1 MKRSAHHQRKRSVS
15 TRTSTRSVDAPS
27 SDLVNPETLLQH
39 SQVFDIS
46 QDAIFLW
53 REPGGIQFWNRG
65 AAELYGYTEKEA
77 LGRVSHRLLQTEF
90 PIPLPQVEEQLRST
104 GSWRGEL
111 RQRTRG
117 GEEVIVS
124 SRFQVVPHQ
133 GEGLVVLE
141 STRDITEAKR
151 AEESLERRL
160 REQAV
165 AARFSLDAL
174 QATNIQ
180 TICDDS
186 THILVR
192 EMGVDMSSLF
202 ELSADGKTMV
212 LRSGVGWRPG
222 HVGATRIDIGEETV
236 TGRALHLNQPI
247 IIEDVGADRLLRP
260 PQFVRAHKIRSS
272 MAVVIQGRDRA
283 FGVLSVDATAR
294 RAFGAD
300 DVHFLESIG
309 NILATAISR
318 IQFEHELRDISSRLK
333 GIVDTAVDGII
344 TIDEQGIVETMNP
357 AAERIFEYRTD
368 EVVGR
373 NVSMLM
379 PEPYHSEHD
388 GYLDRYRR
396 TGERRIIG
404 MGREV
409 RGRRK
414 DGTEFPMDL
423 AVSATMLG
431 ARRIFTGL
439 VRDITARKEL
449 EQEILE
455 ISDHEQRRIGSD
467 LHDDLCQRL
476 ASIRFF
482 CDALRK
488 TLSASSL
495 DEGRTQ
501 LEKIGANV
509 SEAIDRTRMLARG
522 LAPVALETN
531 GLVSALEELTQGIN
545 TLFHMKCTLKA
556 KTKIAIR
563 DPIAATHL
571 FRITQEAINNAM
583 KHAQAG
589 EIIVSVDAGRD
600 KNVLTI
606 ADDGVGFSPSEAQR
620 LAQGMGLRSI
630 AYRAGMI
637 NADVQVQSALGRGT
651 KIIVAFPSD
660 L

>member
-1 MKRSAHHQRKRSVS
+1 MKRSGHEHSPAKSSAAVRATSRTVRSDS
-15 TRTSTRSVDAPS
+15 PTQE
-27 SDLVNPETLLQH
+27 NLLQQ

-53 REPGGIQFWNRG
+53 RVPGGIEFWNRG
-65 AAELYGYTEKEA
+65 ATELYGYTQEEA
-77 LGRVSHRLLQTEF
+77 LGRISHDLLQTQY
-90 PIPLPQVEEQLRST
+90 PIPLAEIEEQLRT
-104 GSWRGEL
+104 KGTWEGEL
-111 RQRTRG
+111 RHRTHS
-117 GEEVIVS
+117 GEERIVF
-124 SRFQVVPHQ
+124 SRFQVAPNR
-133 GEGLVVLE
+133 GEGMLVLE
-141 STRDITEAKR
+141 STRDITQAR
-151 AEESLERRL
+151 RNEEQLRGRL

-165 AARFSLDAL
+165 LGRFSFDAL
-174 QATNIQ
+174 QATSIQ
-180 TICDDS
+180 TICDDA

-192 EMGVDMSSLF
+192 ELGVDFSALF
-202 ELSADGKTMV
+202 ELSADEKTMT
-212 LRSGVGWRPG
+212 LRAGEGWKPG
-222 HVGATRIDIGEETV
+222 HVGKAKIDIGEETV

-247 IIEDVGADRLLRP
+247 IIEDVRADRQLRVP
-260 PQFVRAHKIRSS
+260 EFMNDHQVASS

-283 FGVLSVDATAR
+283 FGVLSVDTRAR
-294 RAFGAD
+294 RTFNAN
-300 DVHFLESIG
+300 DVHFLEAIG
-309 NILATAISR
+309 NVLATAISR
-318 IQFEHELRDISSRLK
+318 IQFEHELRDTSGRLR

-344 TIDEQGIVETMNP
+344 TINEQGIVETMNP
-357 AAERIFEYRTD
+357 AAERIFGYGAA

-373 NVSMLM
+373 NISMLM

-388 GYLDRYRR
+388 GYIDRYRR

-404 MGREV
+404 IGREV

-431 ARRIFTGL
+431 ERRIFTGF

-476 ASIRFF
+476 ASLRFF

-488 TLSASSL
+488 TISAS
-495 DEGRTQ
+495 Q
-501 LEKIGANV
+501 LEEGKTKLDKIGAGLGD
-509 SEAIDRTRMLARG
+509 AIDRTRMLARG

-531 GLVSALEELTQGIN
+531 GLISALEELTQGIN
-545 TLFHMKCTLKA
+545 TLFNVKCKLKA
-556 KTKIAIR
+556 KGKIQIR

-571 FRITQEAINNAM
+571 FRITQEAINNAL
-583 KHAQAG
+583 KHAQTG
-589 EIIVSVDAGRD
+589 EITVSVETGRD
-600 KNVLTI
+600 KNLLTI
-606 ADDGVGFSPSEAQR
+606 ADNGIGFSPPETQR
-620 LAQGMGLRSI
+620 TAQGMGLRTI

>member
-1 MKRSAHHQRKRSVS
+1 MKRSGHEQSHSKSSRAVRATSGGARSDSS
-15 TRTSTRSVDAPS
+15 TRE
-27 SDLVNPETLLQH
+27 NLLQQ

-53 REPGGIQFWNRG
+53 RKPGGIEFWSRG
-65 AAELYGYTEKEA
+65 ATELYGYKQEEA
-77 LGRVSHRLLQTEF
+77 LGRVSHEFLETKF
-90 PIPLPQVEEQLRST
+90 PIPLAEIEKQLRAKGTWEGELRHRTSSGEERIVFSRFQVAPNRGQGMLVLESARDITQARRNEEQLR
-104 GSWRGEL
+104 
-111 RQRTRG
+111 
-117 GEEVIVS
+117 
-124 SRFQVVPHQ
+124 
-133 GEGLVVLE
+133 
-141 STRDITEAKR
+141 
-151 AEESLERRL
+151 RRL

-165 AARFSLDAL
+165 LGRFSFDAL
-174 QATNIQ
+174 QATSIQ
-180 TICDDS
+180 TICDDA

-192 EMGVDMSSLF
+192 ELGGDFSALF
-202 ELSADGKTMV
+202 ELSADGKTMA
-212 LRSGVGWRPG
+212 LRAGEGWKPG
-222 HVGATRIDIGEETV
+222 HVGKSKINIGEETV

-247 IIEDVGADRLLRP
+247 IIEDVRADRQLRLP
-260 PQFVRAHKIRSS
+260 EFMSDHRVASS

-283 FGVLSVDATAR
+283 FGVLSVDTKAKR
-294 RAFGAD
+294 NFNAD
-300 DVHFLESIG
+300 DVHFLEAIG
-309 NILATAISR
+309 NVLATAISR
-318 IQFEHELRDISSRLK
+318 IQFEHELRDTSGRLR
-333 GIVDTAVDGII
+333 GIVENAVDGII
-344 TIDEQGIVETMNP
+344 TINEQGIVETMNP
-357 AAERIFEYRTD
+357 AAERIFGYRSA

-373 NVSMLM
+373 NISTLM
-379 PEPYHSEHD
+379 PEPYRSEHD

-404 MGREV
+404 IGREV

-414 DGTEFPMDL
+414 DGTQFPMDL

-431 ARRIFTGL
+431 ERRIFTGF

-488 TLSASSL
+488 TISASEL
-495 DEGRTQ
+495 EEGKAK
-501 LEKIGANV
+501 LEKIGADLG
-509 SEAIDRTRMLARG
+509 EAVDRTRVLARG

-531 GLVSALEELTQGIN
+531 GLISALEELAHGIN
-545 TLFHMKCTLKA
+545 TLFNVKCRFKA
-556 KTKIAIR
+556 KRKIEIR

-571 FRITQEAINNAM
+571 FRITQEAINNAL

-589 EIIVSVDAGRD
+589 EIMVSVDAGR
-600 KNVLTI
+600 KNNLLTI
-606 ADDGVGFSPSEAQR
+606 ADNGIGFSPPEVQR
-620 LAQGMGLRSI
+620 AAQGMGLRTI